1 MCAVR
6 SGMVSS
12 VACMGDDG
20 ERFAMRD
27 LRDTRAEERGREL
40 AEWAGPG
47 REEGGGERVS
57 SMEPGLG

>member
-1 MCAVR
+1 
-6 SGMVSS
+6 
-12 VACMGDDG
+12 MGDDG

-47 REEGGGERVS
+47 REKGGGTCEQHGAWAG
-57 SMEPGLG
+57 MTGYL

>member
-1 MCAVR
+1 
-6 SGMVSS
+6 
-12 VACMGDDG
+12 MGDDEG
-20 ERFAMRD
+20 ERFALRD

-47 REEGGGERVS
+47 REKGGRRVS